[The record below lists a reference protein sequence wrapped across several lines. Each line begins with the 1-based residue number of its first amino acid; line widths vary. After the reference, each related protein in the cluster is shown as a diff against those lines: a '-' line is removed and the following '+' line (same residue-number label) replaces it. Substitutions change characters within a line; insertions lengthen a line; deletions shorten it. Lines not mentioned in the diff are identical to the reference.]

1 MVIMILS
8 EAKLFWSLIYII
20 SRLSNHLLYHRHKDI
35 NSKLYLEQIWRLILW
50 ISKYH
55 KLRFVWL
62 LLMGKTLILFAG
74 IKKLEESFI
83 SNFLFKQPLIN
94 YESKWRHAKL
104 RLQRINTIQKKVT
117 GRHIKTIR
125 FLLQA
130 NE

>member
-1 MVIMILS
+1 
-8 EAKLFWSLIYII
+8 
-20 SRLSNHLLYHRHKDI
+20 
-35 NSKLYLEQIWRLILW
+35 
-50 ISKYH
+50 
-55 KLRFVWL
+55 
-62 LLMGKTLILFAG
+62 MGKTLILFAG

-94 YESKWRHAKL
+94 YEPKWRHAKL